1 MFLNAC
7 HFDICSHVRVTLEKM
22 VPVDGKE
29 LRAMVEK
36 EINANEKKNKEILDQ
51 HVRR

>member
-1 MFLNAC
+1 MFLNARNFNLRS
-7 HFDICSHVRVTLEKM
+7 HFRVTLEKM

-29 LRAMVEK
+29 VRVMVENG
-36 EINANEKKNKEILDQ
+36 ITANEIKNKEILDQ